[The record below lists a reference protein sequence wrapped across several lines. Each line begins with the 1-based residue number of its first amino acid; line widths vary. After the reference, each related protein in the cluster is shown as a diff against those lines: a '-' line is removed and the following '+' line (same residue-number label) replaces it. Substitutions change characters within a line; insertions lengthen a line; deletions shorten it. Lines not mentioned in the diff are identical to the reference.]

1 MQTKLLKGQYVLE
14 GRCTELGYFGALAFN
29 PPITQFQLM
38 LMEADS
44 VMSWLS
50 SEEGPTWIEDEREE
64 KNLNIG
70 LLLYFSPYT
79 LYGTREGKDIPPDF
93 IPSIGVGL
101 VYKPAYLATTSFK
114 TALAALYKYKRAG
127 SSQKGS
133 PAESKKLSSQGV
145 MILNIHKDSSFIPLA
160 RPSSV
165 FLDYAEKRMLEGI
178 SPFPTNYRGFN
189 LYEVIWKESPTDESM
204 ETSIYIPRCHEQRA
218 LLEKTHTEKMDQDA
232 RESSLRSPKGDNAVI
247 TVRLRES
254 SGLHW
259 NLVEDKTYPLFLA
272 TMRKIQGEARM
283 IADEAHKIELA
294 KRKVE
299 GESQEKPSHDVDI
312 ELVENDEEATFEV
325 NVNSSKGSRI
335 SSELK
340 PASSEQG
347 ASGRQSHPARLIG
360 SKPRDSPDVVEAK
373 RIVTGILQH
382 QLLTFHE
389 LGRIRELDRTLAEGL
404 LAEHARVSSMVSE
417 DAVRS
422 LMTSRLETRE
432 MGKRLFKEV
441 SQLMEPTRDKRL
453 RYNIEALI
461 TRHQDNIEA
470 ATWMPIVLF
479 DSAQKEMK
487 AFLERRLRDISSD
500 RETQMM
506 VDECVESFTNH
517 TATLSDFLSDPA
529 MATPGVANRVQ
540 VGLITSQPLV
550 NNYFSGLLE
559 GVLGVMGFKPGG
571 KESQT
576 GTVVEGVSR
585 QYARLLK
592 DTLSE
597 ATGGYETDWED
608 AERDL
613 SVPSDLHLG
622 YMKDFSVR
630 LRDKVHPAF
639 DTTLI
644 NEILAP
650 LEELHLEEKY
660 VNKQPRLFRN
670 KELLWDAY
678 QQSTVCDQDQ
688 IKCVLNRAVARSC
701 VGLYGDGGP
710 DDRPE
715 EAPKDAPI
723 GGEEGPEGGGGF
735 EQPKPSGSGSGAFQ
749 DPGLQS
755 GSIETGE
762 TGVSKKSL
770 ERKAGQV
777 ISQEEEIPDAKE
789 EEDEDDEIEE
799 GEEGEEVSKPHQRG
813 FVKNVTPVV
822 SLKDVDHTG
831 FSLSGGHGKAL
842 KSKSVKAQVAKKS
855 AKLQRPTG
863 TPQSVKRDH
872 EPDFEE
878 RSVSKKQK
886 VSSEKGLLPLSAG
899 IQGITITKGKDSKAT
914 VVCSLGSAGG
924 ATSEELD
931 SLGIVEPSSGVT
943 PAKAS
948 QKKKTSDGDKEVK
961 AEDEVPPKSSKK
973 VTIIAPEDDAKPSG
987 SKADLEDEPEEE
999 GGEGGPGEEAPAED
1013 EEDDADEAEWMNS
1026 EEFRASLDDHRYA
1039 LYCRDTENA
1048 QKVRNLLL
1056 GVDPESRTTRSMI
1069 AESDRFHHM
1078 SAGEASD
1085 KKLPVDDVSEHWQ
1098 PLLEKGK
1105 AFTKCHPDEV
1115 VPPPEGVETLYLT
1128 KDFIKLNKTSSGCW
1142 KAGVTRPRFLI
1153 MAHKTRTID
1162 QLRIKEFG
1170 FTRFHFASSVK
1181 RNTLLVP
1188 VSKTKKGKRQFAF
1201 CPYCGIRY
1209 LNDDTVLSHLRSHL
1223 SFEYIC
1229 GGCYSKTF
1237 KSTKTLSDHFRT
1249 CGAINET
1256 KKKLSSRRSTRGQDK

>member
-29 PPITQFQLM
+29 PPITQFQLL

-50 SEEGPTWIEDEREE
+50 SEEGPTWIEDESEE

-70 LLLYFSPYT
+70 LLLYFSSYT
-79 LYGTREGKDIPPDF
+79 LYGTREGKDIPPGF

-127 SSQKGS
+127 SSKKGS

-189 LYEVIWKESPTDESM
+189 LYEVIWKESLTDESM
-204 ETSIYIPRCHEQRA
+204 ETSIYIPRCHEQGA
-218 LLEKTHTEKMDQDA
+218 LLEKTHTEKMDKDA
-232 RESSLRSPKGDNAVI
+232 RESSLSSPKGDNAVI
-247 TVRLRES
+247 TVRLREP

-259 NLVEDKTYPLFLA
+259 NLVEDKAYPLFLA
-272 TMRKIQGEARM
+272 TMRKIQGEARI

-294 KRKVE
+294 KRKAE
-299 GESQEKPSHDVDI
+299 GESQGKPSHDVDI
-312 ELVENDEEATFEV
+312 ELVENEEEAIFEV
-325 NVNSSKGSRI
+325 NVNSSKGSRVP
-335 SSELK
+335 SERK
-340 PASSEQG
+340 HASSEQG
-347 ASGRQSHPARLIG
+347 ASGRQSHSARLIG
-360 SKPRDSPDVVEAK
+360 SKPGDSPDVVEAK

-417 DAVRS
+417 DTVRS

-441 SQLMEPTRDKRL
+441 SQLLEPTRDKRL

-500 RETQMM
+500 RETQML

-517 TATLSDFLSDPA
+517 TVTLSDFLSDPA
-529 MATPGVANRVQ
+529 MPTPGVANRVQ

-688 IKCVLNRAVARSC
+688 IKCVLN
-701 VGLYGDGGP
+701 
-710 DDRPE
+710 
-715 EAPKDAPI
+715 
-723 GGEEGPEGGGGF
+723 
-735 EQPKPSGSGSGAFQ
+735 
-749 DPGLQS
+749 
-755 GSIETGE
+755 
-762 TGVSKKSL
+762 
-770 ERKAGQV
+770 
-777 ISQEEEIPDAKE
+777 
-789 EEDEDDEIEE
+789 
-799 GEEGEEVSKPHQRG
+799 
-813 FVKNVTPVV
+813 
-822 SLKDVDHTG
+822 
-831 FSLSGGHGKAL
+831 
-842 KSKSVKAQVAKKS
+842 
-855 AKLQRPTG
+855 
-863 TPQSVKRDH
+863 
-872 EPDFEE
+872 
-878 RSVSKKQK
+878 
-886 VSSEKGLLPLSAG
+886 
-899 IQGITITKGKDSKAT
+899 
-914 VVCSLGSAGG
+914 
-924 ATSEELD
+924 
-931 SLGIVEPSSGVT
+931 
-943 PAKAS
+943 
-948 QKKKTSDGDKEVK
+948 
-961 AEDEVPPKSSKK
+961 
-973 VTIIAPEDDAKPSG
+973 
-987 SKADLEDEPEEE
+987 
-999 GGEGGPGEEAPAED
+999 
-1013 EEDDADEAEWMNS
+1013 
-1026 EEFRASLDDHRYA
+1026 
-1039 LYCRDTENA
+1039 
-1048 QKVRNLLL
+1048 
-1056 GVDPESRTTRSMI
+1056 
-1069 AESDRFHHM
+1069 
-1078 SAGEASD
+1078 
-1085 KKLPVDDVSEHWQ
+1085 
-1098 PLLEKGK
+1098 
-1105 AFTKCHPDEV
+1105 
-1115 VPPPEGVETLYLT
+1115 
-1128 KDFIKLNKTSSGCW
+1128 
-1142 KAGVTRPRFLI
+1142 
-1153 MAHKTRTID
+1153 
-1162 QLRIKEFG
+1162 
-1170 FTRFHFASSVK
+1170 
-1181 RNTLLVP
+1181 
-1188 VSKTKKGKRQFAF
+1188 
-1201 CPYCGIRY
+1201 
-1209 LNDDTVLSHLRSHL
+1209 
-1223 SFEYIC
+1223 
-1229 GGCYSKTF
+1229 
-1237 KSTKTLSDHFRT
+1237 
-1249 CGAINET
+1249 
-1256 KKKLSSRRSTRGQDK
+1256 